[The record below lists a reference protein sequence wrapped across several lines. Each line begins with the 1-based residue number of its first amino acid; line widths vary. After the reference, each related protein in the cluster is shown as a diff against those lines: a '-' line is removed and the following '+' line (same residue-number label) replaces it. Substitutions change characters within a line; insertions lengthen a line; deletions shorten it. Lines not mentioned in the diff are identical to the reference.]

1 MLGACREWDDTEH
14 ESRIEGAAVT
24 VPSIT
29 VTPTDGGATP
39 RRVLGACR
47 DWDDTVALGVQ

>member
-1 MLGACREWDDTEH
+1 
-14 ESRIEGAAVT
+14 
-24 VPSIT
+24 